1 MKESQSVRLSGGF
14 GKQLILSDLLGR
26 PVVQDPVA
34 GGSMPWLHTK
44 SLSLGSCNEGD
55 PRGATHPRSEVLK
68 STAAQSR
75 IGIVQ
80 SILVSELEMKVLDY
94 HFTGNELI

>member
-1 MKESQSVRLSGGF
+1 MTSSAGLVL
-14 GKQLILSDLLGR
+14 
-26 PVVQDPVA
+26 QDPVA
-34 GGSMPWLHTK
+34 AGSVPWLHTK

-55 PRGATHPRSEVLK
+55 PKGATRPQSEVLK

-80 SILVSELEMKVLDY
+80 SIMVSELEMKVLVLLP
-94 HFTGNELI
+94 HRQ